1 MGNDAS
7 NPKANVNGD
16 NDLTIIQ
23 TQNVHSEQDETHELK
38 LNIVLILLA
47 IILMQ
52 KVIKTIFKILKTLAK
67 RDAINNMQLPI

>member
-23 TQNVHSEQDETHELK
+23 TQNVHSEQHETHELK

-47 IILMQ
+47 IILIQ
-52 KVIKTIFKILKTLAK
+52 KVIKTVFKILKTLAK

>member
-7 NPKANVNGD
+7 NPKANVDGD

-23 TQNVHSEQDETHELK
+23 TQNVHSEQHETHELK

-67 RDAINNMQLPI
+67 RDAINNIQLPI